1 MATQKKATRATPKK
15 DNPLTVSAKKK
26 GGVTLMSRTELVKKA
41 VASHTAKAKPTVSSK
56 HTSPAP
62 SLIGRKKAV
71 PTHTPAVGH
80 EKRLVPPHRAVSK
93 PVVKTAAAG
102 AKRETAKPAPKGGAK
117 FSKKD
122 LDLFR
127 KELFSLHEHLTG
139 QIGKMRQNALKRD
152 DEVNTEEDGSDAFDR
167 LFTLERAGS
176 EQETINQVAS
186 ALRAIHN
193 GRYGVCEA
201 CGCLIEKA
209 RLQALPFVKNCVA
222 CQSEEERHHHRGS
235 SVSRRMIP

>member
-1 MATQKKATRATPKK
+1 MATQKKATRATAKT
-15 DNPLTVSAKKK
+15 DNTLTVSAKNR

-41 VASHTAKAKPTVSSK
+41 VAAQPAKRKLTVSPRHTA
-56 HTSPAP
+56 PAAG
-62 SLIGRKKAV
+62 LVGKKKAV
-71 PTHTPAVGH
+71 PPHTPATAH
-80 EKRLVPPHRAVSK
+80 EKKPADRPSATPKLVAKH
-93 PVVKTAAAG
+93 AAAG
-102 AKRETAKPAPKGGAK
+102 AERETAKPAPKGGAK

-186 ALRAIHN
+186 ALRAIHT
-193 GRYGVCEA
+193 GTYGVCEA

-209 RLQALPFVKNCVA
+209 RLQALPFVKNCIA
-222 CQSEEERHHHRGS
+222 CQSEEERHHHRGA